1 MKTFLL
7 IGANGQVGYELQ
19 RSLAS
24 LGRVIK
30 TDRSQLDLT
39 NQAAIRQTI
48 AQASPDF
55 IVNAAA
61 YTAVDK
67 AESEPE
73 MAMAINAIAVG
84 VMAEEAKR
92 LNIPLI
98 HYSTDYVFDGQ
109 SDQAW
114 RETALVAPINV
125 YGETKLAGERAIQQS
140 GCHYLIL
147 RTSWVYG
154 ARGQNFLLTMRR
166 LGRERNA
173 LSVVADQI
181 GAPTWSRH
189 IADATAQILA
199 QYTGISAQSDDYW
212 HQHSGIYHLAASGQ
226 GSWYDFAH
234 AIFEH
239 LSVQGEKMAVLSKTT
254 TAAYPTPAQ
263 RPLFSCMNTDK
274 LTETFSIRLPDWQDS
289 LQLVLADL
297 DTKL

>member
-7 IGANGQVGYELQ
+7 IGANGQVGFELQ
-19 RSLAS
+19 RSLAC
-24 LGRVIK
+24 LGQVVAM
-30 TDRSQLDLT
+30 DRTRLDLT
-39 NQAAIRQTI
+39 DQDAIRQTI
-48 AQASPDF
+48 AQARPDF

-67 AESEPE
+67 AESEPDI
-73 MAMAINAIAVG
+73 AMLVNAVAVG

-109 SDQAW
+109 SDHAW
-114 RETALVAPINV
+114 RETDPVAPINV

-140 GCHYLIL
+140 GCHHLIL

-166 LGRERNA
+166 LGCERDA
-173 LSVVADQI
+173 LSVVSDQV

-189 IADATAQILA
+189 IADATAHIIS
-199 QYTGISAQSDDYW
+199 QYLGSHTRLDGYW

-239 LSVQGEKMAVLSKTT
+239 LSVQGEKVAELSKTT

-274 LTETFSIRLPDWQDS
+274 LADTFSIRLPDWQDS
-289 LQLVLADL
+289 LQLVLAGL
-297 DTKL
+297 EAKS

>member
-19 RSLAS
+19 RNLAC
-24 LGRVIK
+24 LGRVVK
-30 TDRSQLDLT
+30 TDRNELDLT
-39 NQAAIRQTI
+39 NQDAIRQTI

-73 MAMAINAIAVG
+73 VAMSINAIAVG

-114 RETALVAPINV
+114 RETDLVAPINV

-140 GCHYLIL
+140 GCHHLIL

-166 LGRERNA
+166 LGRERDA

-189 IADATAQILA
+189 IADVTAQILA
-199 QYTGISAQSDDYW
+199 QYTGSSAQSDDYW
-212 HQHSGIYHLAASGQ
+212 HHHSGIYHLAASGQ
-226 GSWYDFAH
+226 GSWYDFAK

-274 LTETFSIRLPDWQDS
+274 LAETFSIRLPDWQDS

-297 DTKL
+297 DTKS

>member
-7 IGANGQVGYELQ
+7 LGANGQVGFELQ
-19 RSLAS
+19 RSLAT
-24 LGRVIK
+24 LGRIVA

-39 NQAAIRQTI
+39 DADAIRHYI
-48 AQASPDF
+48 AVLSPDF

-73 MAMAINAIAVG
+73 IAMQVNALAVG

-98 HYSTDYVFDGQ
+98 HYSTDYVFSGQ
-109 SDQAW
+109 SSQPW
-114 RETALVAPINV
+114 REDDVLSPVNC
-125 YGETKLAGERAIQQS
+125 YGETKLAGEKAIQQS

-154 ARGQNFLLTMRR
+154 SRGHNFLLTMRR
-166 LGRERNA
+166 LAHEKDT

-189 IADATAQILA
+189 IADATAHILS
-199 QYTGISAQSDDYW
+199 QYLGSHTGLDEYW
-212 HQHSGIYHLAASGQ
+212 QPRSGVYHLAATGQ
-226 GSWYDFAH
+226 GSWYEFAQV
-234 AIFEH
+234 IFTH
-239 LSVQGEKMAVLSKTT
+239 LSEQGVNVAVLSETT
-254 TAAYPTPAQ
+254 TAAYPTPAK

-274 LTETFSIRLPDWQDS
+274 LAEMFSIRLPDWRES
-289 LQLVLADL
+289 LQLVLADI
-297 DTKL
+297 DSK